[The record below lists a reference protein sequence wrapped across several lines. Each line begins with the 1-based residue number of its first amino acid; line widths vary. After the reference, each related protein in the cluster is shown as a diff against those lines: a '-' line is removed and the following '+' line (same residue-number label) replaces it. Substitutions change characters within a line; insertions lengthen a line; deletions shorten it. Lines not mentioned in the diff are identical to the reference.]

1 MARGMSS
8 GTTVAANAP
17 APNPADELQ
26 LTEQQIAELRE
37 AFGLFDKVL
46 PRPAFDPN
54 GTPLSTRAV
63 PAPALKA
70 PSSSSCHHPVIM
82 EPP

>member
-1 MARGMSS
+1 MLVRQARVCTAAIWFMARGMSS

-17 APNPADELQ
+17 VPNPADELQ

-46 PRPAFDPN
+46 PRPARDPN
-54 GTPLSTRAV
+54 GQSMCT
-63 PAPALKA
+63 
-70 PSSSSCHHPVIM
+70 
-82 EPP
+82 